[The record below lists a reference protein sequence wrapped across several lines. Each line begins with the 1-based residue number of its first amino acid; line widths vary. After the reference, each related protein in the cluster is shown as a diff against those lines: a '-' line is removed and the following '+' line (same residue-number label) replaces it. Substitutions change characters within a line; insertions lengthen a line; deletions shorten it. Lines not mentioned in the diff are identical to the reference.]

1 MTQFVVFV
9 VSIGC
14 GVIEGILNS
23 VQTAE
28 QRWSHKKRSKMYNLT
43 KLEIV
48 LFLGILAIFLGAVFD
63 AIGL

>member
-1 MTQFVVFV
+1 
-9 VSIGC
+9 
-14 GVIEGILNS
+14 
-23 VQTAE
+23 
-28 QRWSHKKRSKMYNLT
+28 MYNLT